1 MTNVTLEVTQEMIE
15 AALKQALTKALAD
28 SYDSPVR
35 KAVEA
40 SIKEKEGAIK
50 SVVDEIITSAI
61 ADPAFKSRIADVVIA
76 QMVNSAI
83 KR

>member
-1 MTNVTLEVTQEMIE
+1 MENTTIEITQQQIE
-15 AALKQALTKALAD
+15 TALSLALTKALND

-40 SIKEKEGAIK
+40 AIKEKEGVIK
-50 SVVDEIITSAI
+50 KVVDDIIVQAVSN
-61 ADPAFKSRIADVVIA
+61 PEFKNRIADAVLA
-76 QMVNSAI
+76 QMVNSAL